1 MKEQIQKGWLYLSR
15 HWFKIGVVALL
26 LYAFFSKDL
35 SFRVELRAPED
46 QNMPLREEQAQ
57 PEPAVRRSTLTENGL
72 AQRVRNVTD
81 RSRLFGKWWNR
92 NDDDLP
98 LVRQLSQ
105 HPREEIDAFLH
116 RFIPV
121 AQGEQ
126 RKFGIPASVILAN
139 ALLMSQSGK
148 ADAAAKGNNF
158 FALVCTPDWQG
169 ETLRAEGR
177 CFRLYENAWLSFR
190 DHSLYLT
197 TGALAHLS
205 QLRGASYA
213 SWTEALEEA
222 GFNQQTQDLA
232 RQLNRVI
239 EKYELQA
246 YD

>member
-1 MKEQIQKGWLYLSR
+1 MKEHVQKAWLYLSR
-15 HWFKIGVVALL
+15 HWFKIGIVALL

-46 QNMPLREEQAQ
+46 HNIPLREEQAQ
-57 PEPAVRRSTLTENGL
+57 PEPAVRRSTLTENGF

-81 RSRLFGKWWNR
+81 RSRLFGKWWGR
-92 NDDDLP
+92 NDDELP
-98 LVRQLSQ
+98 LVRQLGQ
-105 HPREEIDAFLH
+105 CTREEIDAFLH

-121 AQGEQ
+121 AQSEQ

-139 ALLMSQSGK
+139 ALLLSQAGK
-148 ADAAAKGNNF
+148 TEAAGKGNNF
-158 FALVCTPDWQG
+158 FDLACTPDWQG
-169 ETLRAEGR
+169 ETLRTGGQCLR
-177 CFRLYENAWLSFR
+177 KYENAWLSFR

-197 TGALAHLS
+197 TGTMAHLA
-205 QLRGASYA
+205 QLKGATYA
-213 SWTEALEEA
+213 AWTEALQEA
-222 GFNQQTQDLA
+222 GFGSTRELA